1 MQEPTTLREF
11 EDVGHRKIL
20 ALAWPAL
27 IVLAATPLYLLLD
40 TAVVGRLGA
49 TSLAGLATGAVV
61 LSTVTTQ
68 LTFLSYGTTARAA
81 RYYGAGRT
89 TDAVYEGIQASWI
102 ALGVGAVLAVGL
114 FFFSPAISLA
124 LSGDAEVAA
133 EATSWLKVTSL
144 SVIPALFI
152 MAGNGWLRGLSNTR
166 LPLYFTLAGVIPMA
180 VTVPLAVRRWG
191 LVGSAIANVAGE
203 LIIAACFLGALVFH
217 WRKFGDHRSMRPN
230 RRVIRTQLVMGR
242 DLIARSL
249 SFQAAFLSAAA
260 VAGRIGA
267 PALAAHQ
274 ILLQL
279 WNLVSL
285 LLDSVAIAAQ
295 ALVGAALGAGSARA
309 ARSVARQ
316 VLKFSLGASVLLA
329 VIFGLGA
336 RAVPQLFTADAPVL
350 DQIGGPWWVF
360 VSIIVVGGAVF
371 ALDGVLLGAADVAFL
386 RNASIAAAVIGFIP
400 LVWLGLAFDVGLI
413 GVWAGLAAFMLIRFG
428 AVLWRYRGDAW
439 TSSADER
446 EGEER
451 HSQSLTGA

>member
-1 MQEPTTLREF
+1 MQEAKTQPEF
-11 EDVGHRKIL
+11 EDVGTAKIL
-20 ALAWPAL
+20 GLAWPAL
-27 IVLAATPLYLLLD
+27 IVLAATPLYLLWD

-49 TSLAGLATGAVV
+49 TSLAALATGAVV

-81 RYYGAGRT
+81 RHFGAGRT
-89 TDAVYEGIQASWI
+89 ADAVYEGVQASWV
-102 ALGVGAVLAVGL
+102 ALGVGAVLAAVVY
-114 FFFSPAISLA
+114 FFSPAISLA

-133 EATSWLKVTSL
+133 QATSWLKVTSL

-166 LPLYFTLAGVIPMA
+166 LPLYFTLAGAIPMA
-180 VTVPLAVRRWG
+180 VTVPLAVGRWG

-203 LIIAACFLGALVFH
+203 LIIAAGFLGALVVYWQRH
-217 WRKFGDHRSMRPN
+217 GDHRSWRPN
-230 RRVIRTQLVMGR
+230 GKVIRAQLVMGR

-295 ALVGAALGAGSARA
+295 ALVGAALGAGSVAG

-316 VLKFSLGASVLLA
+316 VLKFSLCASVVLA
-329 VIFGLGA
+329 AVFALGA
-336 RAVPQLFTADAPVL
+336 DAVPRLFTTDALVL
-350 DQIGGPWWVF
+350 GEIGAPWWVF
-360 VSIIVVGGAVF
+360 VSIIILGGAVF
-371 ALDGVLLGAADVAFL
+371 ALDGVLLGAADVVFL

-400 LVWLGLAFDVGLI
+400 LVWLSLAFGFGLI
-413 GVWAGLAAFMLIRFG
+413 GVWAGLTSFILIRFF
-428 AVLWRYRGDAW
+428 AVLWRYRGTAW
-439 TSSADER
+439 TESA
-446 EGEER
+446 
-451 HSQSLTGA
+451 

>member
-11 EDVGHRKIL
+11 EDVGTRKIL

-81 RYYGAGRT
+81 RRFGAGRT

-114 FFFSPAISLA
+114 FFFSPTISLA

-133 EATSWLKVTSL
+133 EATNWLKVTSL

-230 RRVIRTQLVMGR
+230 GRVIRTQLAMGR

-316 VLKFSLGASVLLA
+316 VLKFSLGASVVLA
-329 VIFGLGA
+329 VFFGVGS

-360 VSIIVVGGAVF
+360 VSIIVIGGAVF

-400 LVWLGLAFDVGLI
+400 LVWLSLAFDVGLI

-439 TSSADER
+439 TVSADQR
-446 EGEER
+446 EER
-451 HSQSLTGA
+451 GAQGATAA